1 MDIAKIIYVSLTMLT
16 AWVFMSIA
24 FPIDTY
30 KHLLGVVGSYICVSC
45 SALFASWFAWHW
57 VHPFSYVKYLMCGLL
72 TAFLFHAGL
81 TIGCS
86 IPIIFL
92 SCCGVHVIS
101 TEAITLWE
109 VLSYLF
115 SIFIMSFYFV
125 GIFTFGQCLLTASIT
140 KIIIWK
146 LNKGNNITN
155 NAR

>member
-57 VHPFSYVKYLMCGLL
+57 VHPFSYVKYFLCGLL

-92 SCCGVHVIS
+92 SCCGVLSIKLNNIITVIS
-101 TEAITLWE
+101 ETIIENI
-109 VLSYLF
+109 
-115 SIFIMSFYFV
+115 IFFKFISPFYY
-125 GIFTFGQCLLTASIT
+125 TFL
-140 KIIIWK
+140 
-146 LNKGNNITN
+146 
-155 NAR
+155 

>member
-57 VHPFSYVKYLMCGLL
+57 VHPFSYVKYLLCGLL

-92 SCCGVHVIS
+92 SCCGVLSIKLNNIITVIS
-101 TEAITLWE
+101 ETIIENI
-109 VLSYLF
+109 
-115 SIFIMSFYFV
+115 IFFKFISPFYY
-125 GIFTFGQCLLTASIT
+125 TFL
-140 KIIIWK
+140 
-146 LNKGNNITN
+146 
-155 NAR
+155 

>member
-57 VHPFSYVKYLMCGLL
+57 VHPFSYVKYLLCGLL

-101 TEAITLWE
+101 TEPITLWE

-115 SIFIMSFYFV
+115 P
-125 GIFTFGQCLLTASIT
+125 
-140 KIIIWK
+140 KI
-146 LNKGNNITN
+146 
-155 NAR
+155 RR

>member
-57 VHPFSYVKYLMCGLL
+57 VHPFSYVKYLLCGLL

-109 VLSYLF
+109 VLCYLF
-115 SIFIMSFYFV
+115 SIFI
-125 GIFTFGQCLLTASIT
+125 CLSIL
-140 KIIIWK
+140 WEF
-146 LNKGNNITN
+146 LLLD
-155 NAR
+155 NAC

>member
-1 MDIAKIIYVSLTMLT
+1 MLT

-24 FPIDTY
+24 FPIDTC

-57 VHPFSYVKYLMCGLL
+57 VHPFSYVKYLLCGLL

-101 TEAITLWE
+101 TEAITL
-109 VLSYLF
+109 
-115 SIFIMSFYFV
+115 
-125 GIFTFGQCLLTASIT
+125 
-140 KIIIWK
+140 
-146 LNKGNNITN
+146 
-155 NAR
+155 

>member
-57 VHPFSYVKYLMCGLL
+57 VHPFSYVKYLLCGLL

-101 TEAITLWE
+101 T
-109 VLSYLF
+109 
-115 SIFIMSFYFV
+115 
-125 GIFTFGQCLLTASIT
+125 
-140 KIIIWK
+140 
-146 LNKGNNITN
+146 
-155 NAR
+155 

>member
-57 VHPFSYVKYLMCGLL
+57 VHPFSYVKYLLCGLL

-101 TEAITLWE
+101 TEPITLWE
-109 VLSYLF
+109 VLSYLLAF
-115 SIFIMSFYFV
+115 SL
-125 GIFTFGQCLLTASIT
+125 CLSIL
-140 KIIIWK
+140 WEF
-146 LNKGNNITN
+146 LLLD
-155 NAR
+155 NAC

>member
-1 MDIAKIIYVSLTMLT
+1 MAKTGSILPSEFNSTKPLLVAQII
-16 AWVFMSIA
+16 
-24 FPIDTY
+24 
-30 KHLLGVVGSYICVSC
+30 SC
-45 SALFASWFAWHW
+45 SLLLKFPTDFK
-57 VHPFSYVKYLMCGLL
+57 FCGTLD
-72 TAFLFHAGL
+72 TEQ
-81 TIGCS
+81 TIS
-86 IPIIFL
+86 AVLFL
-92 SCCGVHVIS
+92 SCCGVHVLS

-146 LNKGNNITN
+146 LNIGNNITN

>member
-57 VHPFSYVKYLMCGLL
+57 VHPFSYVKYLLCGLL

-109 VLSYLF
+109 VLSYLLAF
-115 SIFIMSFYFV
+115 SL
-125 GIFTFGQCLLTASIT
+125 CLSIL
-140 KIIIWK
+140 WEF
-146 LNKGNNITN
+146 LLLD
-155 NAR
+155 NAC

>member
-109 VLSYLF
+109 VLSYLLAF
-115 SIFIMSFYFV
+115 SL
-125 GIFTFGQCLLTASIT
+125 CLSIL
-140 KIIIWK
+140 WEF
-146 LNKGNNITN
+146 LLLD
-155 NAR
+155 NAC

>member
-57 VHPFSYVKYLMCGLL
+57 VHPFSYVKYLLCGLL

-86 IPIIFL
+86 IL
-92 SCCGVHVIS
+92 D
-101 TEAITLWE
+101 L
-109 VLSYLF
+109 YLF
-115 SIFIMSFYFV
+115 ILLWGSCDKYRSYNSVGSIKLSF
-125 GIFTFGQCLLTASIT
+125 
-140 KIIIWK
+140 
-146 LNKGNNITN
+146 
-155 NAR
+155 

>member
-115 SIFIMSFYFV
+115 SIFIMS
-125 GIFTFGQCLLTASIT
+125 LKSASN
-140 KIIIWK
+140 
-146 LNKGNNITN
+146 LNGNLNCSKELEHY
-155 NAR
+155 AS

>member
-57 VHPFSYVKYLMCGLL
+57 VHPFSYVKYLLCGLL
-72 TAFLFHAGL
+72 SAFLFHAGL

-115 SIFIMSFYFV
+115 SIFIMSFFHNLFFCNISV
-125 GIFTFGQCLLTASIT
+125 MHKQIIFNMRRYV
-140 KIIIWK
+140 K
-146 LNKGNNITN
+146 
-155 NAR
+155 

>member
-57 VHPFSYVKYLMCGLL
+57 VHPFSYVKYLLCGLL

-125 GIFTFGQCLLTASIT
+125 VTISLITQDNGKPFPAEPLLTIV
-140 KIIIWK
+140 
-146 LNKGNNITN
+146 
-155 NAR
+155 R